1 MLSGLR
7 VSAST
12 KTFAIMKASMQERN
26 PIKEVKVVR
35 VITELLILEVI
46 RVHMGE
52 KPDPHEEHS
61 KGFTRCSTLLHYT
74 PHSHSGE
81 EYISV
86 VRVVPQSRIFL
97 SVKLGIHKRAHGER
111 DPINVMSVVRLLSD
125 FNTSHSS
132 ENPHKRKIDMN
143 KCDMDFSQKGNTH
156 L

>member
-7 VSAST
+7 ISAST
-12 KTFAIMKASMQERN
+12 KTFAIMKASMQERD
-26 PIKEVKVVR
+26 PMKEVMVVR

-52 KPDPHEEHS
+52 KPGPHEEHS
-61 KGFTRCSTLLHYT
+61 KGFTRCSTPLHYT
-74 PHSHSGE
+74 SHSHSGE

-86 VRVVPQSRIFL
+86 VHVVRIFL

-111 DPINVMSVVRLLSD
+111 DPINVMSVVRLLSG

-132 ENPHKRKIDMN
+132 ENPHKRRTDMN
-143 KCDMDFSQKGNTH
+143 KCDIDFSQKGNIH